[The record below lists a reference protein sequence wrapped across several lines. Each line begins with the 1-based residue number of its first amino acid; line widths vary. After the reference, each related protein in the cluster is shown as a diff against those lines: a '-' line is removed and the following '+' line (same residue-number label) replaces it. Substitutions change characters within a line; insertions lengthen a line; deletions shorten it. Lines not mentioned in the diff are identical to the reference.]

1 MTELKGIV
9 PPSGAW
15 IDGEFRFPIR
25 VYYEDTDLG
34 GMVYHGRYISFFERV
49 RYESVKDTAA
59 SVEALLDRRADEGGP
74 LVYVVR
80 QIHVT
85 YHRQAK
91 AGDMLVGYT
100 RVGRLRAAALEV
112 EQRIERDG
120 HLVAEARVVVA
131 VVDERGRP
139 QRWPKAT
146 RAAWQSWFDDF
157 EKQVSEAEPQAT
169 T

>member
-1 MTELKGIV
+1 MTDSTHV
-9 PPSGAW
+9 TPPSGGW
-15 IDGEFRFPIR
+15 FDGEFRFPIR

-49 RYESVKDTAA
+49 RYESVRDTAA
-59 SVEALLDRRADEGGP
+59 SVESLLDRTPEEGGP

-91 AGDMLVGYT
+91 AGDLLIGFT

-112 EQRIERDG
+112 DQRIERDG
-120 HLVAEARVVVA
+120 HLVAEARVIVA
-131 VVDERGRP
+131 IVDETGRP
-139 QRWPKAT
+139 QRWPQAT
-146 RAAWQSWFDDF
+146 KQAWQSWYDSYNA
-157 EKQVSEAEPQAT
+157 QSLEAGPPNDQ
-169 T
+169 